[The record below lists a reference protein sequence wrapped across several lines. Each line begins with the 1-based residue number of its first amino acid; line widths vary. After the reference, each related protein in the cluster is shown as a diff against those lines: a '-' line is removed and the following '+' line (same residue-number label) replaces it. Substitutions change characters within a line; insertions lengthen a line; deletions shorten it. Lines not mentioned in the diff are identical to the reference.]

1 MANSNNWPLLGAVRF
16 VLAFIVLTEHLSWYI
31 PSADKLLKL
40 SKFSPLV
47 AVLGFLVISGYSIAA
62 SYEAQKNGFY
72 FRRALR
78 IIPVYVLSI
87 AFTSLIALYAHEQSP
102 PVQQLAKPDDIG
114 LIIGNMFFLQG
125 IFVHSLE
132 SNPIVWTLSVEVFFY
147 IITPLICAKIKYF
160 LPVILLSAILFSLQR
175 YIGFWYFSQMLYGLN
190 IAFLGW
196 AWLIG
201 FWYYHNKYKVGSI
214 FFVSCL
220 GIVAITINGFF
231 ITDFWTISWLLTC
244 AAIGYGH
251 LFKTPCITLMKK
263 LGDISYPLYLLH
275 IPIFLTLKTL
285 NIKEVGVLYAA
296 TAVIICLGVDTLID
310 APIKALIKKAVLKR
324 S

>member
-16 VLAFIVLTEHLSWYI
+16 FLAFTVLTGHLSWYI
-31 PSADKLLKL
+31 PSYDKLLKL

-62 SYEAQKNGFY
+62 SFEAQKDGFY

-78 IIPVYVLSI
+78 IIPVYFLSI
-87 AFTSLIALYAHEQSP
+87 GYTTLITLYAHD
-102 PVQQLAKPDDIG
+102 QLPAQHLTKLDDIG
-114 LIIGNMFFLQG
+114 SIIGNLFFLQG
-125 IFVHSLE
+125 FFVHSLE

-147 IITPLICAKIKYF
+147 IITPLISAKNKYF
-160 LPVILLSAILFSLQR
+160 LPVILLSATLFSLQR

-196 AWLIG
+196 AWLLG
-201 FWYYHNKYKVGSI
+201 FWLYHNKPKIGSI

-220 GIVAITINGFF
+220 GIIAITINGYF

-244 AAIGYGH
+244 TAVGYGH

-263 LGDISYPLYLLH
+263 LGDISYPLYLFH
-275 IPIFLTLKTL
+275 IPIFLMLKML
-285 NIKEVGVLYAA
+285 NIKEIGVLYAA
-296 TAVIICLGVDTLID
+296 IAVTLCLGIDALIDTPLKAVI
-310 APIKALIKKAVLKR
+310 KKVALKR

>member
-1 MANSNNWPLLGAVRF
+1 MGHSSNWPLLGTVRF

-31 PSADKLLKL
+31 PNSDSLLKL

-62 SYEAQKNGFY
+62 SFETQKKGFY

-78 IIPVYVLSI
+78 IIPIYVLSI
-87 AFTSLIALYAHEQSP
+87 GYSTFIALYSHDKS
-102 PVQQLAKPDDIG
+102 VIGHLSKPDDIG
-114 LIIGNMFFLQG
+114 LIIGNLFFLQG

-147 IITPLICAKIKYF
+147 IITPFLLAKNKYF
-160 LPVILLSAILFSLQR
+160 LPLILLSAILFSAQR
-175 YIGFWYFSQMLYGLN
+175 YLGFTYFSQMLHGFN

-196 AWLIG
+196 AWLLG
-201 FWYYHNKYKVGSI
+201 FWYYHNQARIGSI
-214 FFVSCL
+214 FFVSCV
-220 GIVAITINGFF
+220 GVIAITINGFF
-231 ITDFWTISWLLTC
+231 ITPFWTITWLLIC

-251 LFKTPCITLMKK
+251 LIKLPCITLLKK

-285 NIKEVGVLYAA
+285 NTTENGLLYAA
-296 TAVIICLGVDTLID
+296 IAVIICLGVDILID
-310 APIKALIKKAVLKR
+310 TPLKKLIKKL